1 MYRPAYGGFL
11 NRLPNELKH
20 DLVTEQVLTSDG
32 VTGSTLRTL
41 FQSNYE
47 ELLRTGRAPVT
58 MFPGRRVTG
67 GEPSGAGARLSVTAP
82 CGPES
87 HEVRFVVVAAGREPT
102 PLPVDDQLR
111 EMIDTDAR
119 GDVVVEADYSL
130 RWKGQDRHK
139 IFAQNR
145 ARFIHGLPDANL
157 SLLPTRS
164 ALIINSLFGRAVF
177 DVDDDHSTTV
187 WD

>member
-1 MYRPAYGGFL
+1 
-11 NRLPNELKH
+11 
-20 DLVTEQVLTSDG
+20 
-32 VTGSTLRTL
+32 
-41 FQSNYE
+41 
-47 ELLRTGRAPVT
+47 
-58 MFPGRRVTG
+58 
-67 GEPSGAGARLSVTAP
+67 
-82 CGPES
+82 
-87 HEVRFVVVAAGREPT
+87 
-102 PLPVDDQLR
+102 
-111 EMIDTDAR
+111 
-119 GDVVVEADYSL
+119 VVEADYSL